1 MAHVFALS
9 MKFCDIPRNHF
20 EGFGVNLSNVFD
32 QVINLFNLG
41 LIDDKLVPFLQIV
54 IDVACEVWMVQ

>member
-1 MAHVFALS
+1 
-9 MKFCDIPRNHF
+9 MKFCDIPGNHF

>member
-1 MAHVFALS
+1 